1 MDAVSRARAVAWTA
15 LACAVAPALFGT
27 LVGMSPQLV
36 EPGGLAVDC
45 GRTLFRS
52 GPSPSSLCDAS
63 DPWRVA
69 AIAALGVAGC
79 LLLAGLGLFLYAAGT
94 AQARPSSATL

>member
-1 MDAVSRARAVAWTA
+1 MDAVSRVAVAWTA
-15 LACAVAPALFGT
+15 LAGAVVPALVGV
-27 LVGMSPQLV
+27 LVGMSQHII
-36 EPGGLAVDC
+36 EPGGLVVDC

-52 GPSPSSLCDAS
+52 GPSPSSLCAAT

-79 LLLAGLGLFLYAAGT
+79 LLLAGLTLLLYAAGT